1 MNKILR
7 SLSVLVVLIAVA
19 GCSTPASRIQN
30 HQAAF
35 DAWPAAVQ
43 QEVRA
48 GRAGIGFTPEM
59 VQVALGEADRRYTRT
74 SLQGTSEVWVYLDHG
89 PKFSIGVGLGGYSGN
104 SAYGVGMRTGD
115 DTFREN
121 ENLRVVFEGGR
132 VVALETRKK

>member
-7 SLSVLVVLIAVA
+7 SLPVLLVLIAVA

-35 DAWPAAVQ
+35 EAWPAAVQ
-43 QEVRA
+43 QEVRT
-48 GRAGIGFTPEM
+48 GRVGVGFTPEM

-89 PKFSIGVGLGGYSGN
+89 PKFSVGLGIGGSSGN
-104 SAYGVGMRTGD
+104 SAYGVGLRTGD
-115 DTFREN
+115 DTFRED

>member
-7 SLSVLVVLIAVA
+7 SLPVLVVLIAVA
-19 GCSTPASRIQN
+19 GCSTSASRIQN

-35 DAWPAAVQ
+35 DAWPVAVQ
-43 QEVRA
+43 QEVRV
-48 GRAGIGFTPEM
+48 GRVGVGFTPEM

-89 PKFSIGVGLGGYSGN
+89 PKFSIGLGGSSGN

-115 DTFREN
+115 DTFRED

>member
-104 SAYGVGMRTGD
+104 SAYGSG
-115 DTFREN
+115 
-121 ENLRVVFEGGR
+121 
-132 VVALETRKK
+132 